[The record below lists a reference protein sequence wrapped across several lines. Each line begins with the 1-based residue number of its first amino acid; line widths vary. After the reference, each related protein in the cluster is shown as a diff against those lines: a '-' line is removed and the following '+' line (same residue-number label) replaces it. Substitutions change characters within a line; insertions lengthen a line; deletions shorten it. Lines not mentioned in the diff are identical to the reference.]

1 MIKKKNISQKD
12 INTWKNYIKNPTD
25 IIDKDKD
32 NIQRDSNS
40 NHYRFK
46 YDLHGFTLLEANEK
60 AKEIILL
67 CVKKNYKEILFITG
81 KGIHSNTEK
90 NVYASKD
97 LSKLRYS
104 VPEYIKSDLDLSKHI
119 VSISN
124 ADKIDGGDGA
134 IIIKLKK
141 L

>member
-12 INTWKNYIKNPTD
+12 INTWKDYIKNPTG
-25 IIDKDKD
+25 IADKD
-32 NIQRDSNS
+32 NIQQDSQS

-60 AKEIILL
+60 VKEIILL
-67 CVKKNYKEILFITG
+67 CVKKNYREILFITG
-81 KGIHSNTEK
+81 KGIHSNTDK
-90 NVYASKD
+90 DVYASKD
-97 LSKLRYS
+97 LSKLKYS
-104 VPEYIKSDLDLSKHI
+104 VPEYIKSDSDSDLSKHI
-119 VSISN
+119 VSISD
-124 ADKIDGGDGA
+124 ADKTDGGDGA